1 MHTALDN
8 SDFLKLQA
16 TKSYATKIFEFRAGC
31 GSMAGRNPKPKR
43 YVGTAIRL
51 RAIRR
56 SSSHPTPQA
65 FCKFLGIGT
74 SRLSN
79 SENGAPVSR
88 MLQDMIVKKMPW
100 ISRSYLMDGDESSM
114 SPAMLQKLA
123 PLIAEESDTT
133 RSRSP
138 RSASAKTTRAGR

>member
-1 MHTALDN
+1 
-8 SDFLKLQA
+8 
-16 TKSYATKIFEFRAGC
+16 
-31 GSMAGRNPKPKR
+31 
-43 YVGTAIRL
+43 
-51 RAIRR
+51 
-56 SSSHPTPQA
+56 
-65 FCKFLGIGT
+65 
-74 SRLSN
+74 
-79 SENGAPVSR
+79 